1 MQAALGN
8 PAVQE
13 VLFDATLKYVLVVLA
28 SGTSQA
34 QLTAI
39 QPDYVRLKAAWPS
52 KLAGGLIVSCAG
64 RKEWYAS
71 SALLPC
77 RIDVLHCARCQTSVR
92 RLNTTSLY
100 CH

>member
-1 MQAALGN
+1 MQAALGD

-39 QPDYVRLKAAWPS
+39 QPDYVQLKAAWPS
-52 KLAGGLIVSCAG
+52 KLASGLIVSCAG
-64 RKEWYAS
+64 RKE
-71 SALLPC
+71 
-77 RIDVLHCARCQTSVR
+77 
-92 RLNTTSLY
+92 
-100 CH
+100 